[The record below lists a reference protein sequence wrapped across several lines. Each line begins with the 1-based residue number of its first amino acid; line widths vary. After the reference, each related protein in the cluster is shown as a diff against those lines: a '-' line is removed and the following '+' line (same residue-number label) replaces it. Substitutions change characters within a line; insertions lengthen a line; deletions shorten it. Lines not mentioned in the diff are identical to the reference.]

1 MNELLPTI
9 NGFDFAL
16 IAVIFGMLIAILT
29 MASTINRLRYQRDD
43 WRMMCLD
50 TAKELKGY
58 NTELF
63 KIKME
68 KGLDNIITK
77 RGHNATDRKVHN

>member
-29 MASTINRLRYQRDD
+29 MASTISRLRYQRGD

-50 TAKELKGY
+50 TAKELKDVGA
-58 NTELF
+58 ELF
-63 KIKME
+63 KVKAE
-68 KGLDNIITK
+68 KGLNNIVNGK
-77 RGHNATDRKVHN
+77 

>member
-29 MASTINRLRYQRDD
+29 MASTISRLRYQRDD

-50 TAKELKGY
+50 TAKELKEVGA
-58 NTELF
+58 ELF
-63 KIKME
+63 KVKAE
-68 KGLDNIITK
+68 KGLNNIITK
-77 RGHNATDRKVHN
+77 GEHNGTNRKVHN

>member
-1 MNELLPTI
+1 MDYLLPTI

-16 IAVIFGMLIAILT
+16 IAIIFGMFLAILS
-29 MASTINRLRYQRDD
+29 MGSTISRLRYQRDD
-43 WRMMCLD
+43 WRRMCLD
-50 TAKELKGY
+50 TAKELKEY

-63 KIKME
+63 KVKME

-77 RGHNATDRKVHN
+77 GGHNATDRKVHN

>member
-1 MNELLPTI
+1 MDYLLPTI

-16 IAVIFGMLIAILT
+16 IAIIFGLVLAIIS
-29 MASTINRLRYQRDD
+29 MASKISQLRYQRDD
-43 WRMMCLD
+43 WRRMCLD

-77 RGHNATDRKVHN
+77 GGHNATN

>member
-1 MNELLPTI
+1 MDYLLPTI

-16 IAVIFGMLIAILT
+16 IAIAFGIFVFALLQHEKIKQ
-29 MASTINRLRYQRDD
+29 LRYQRDD

-63 KIKME
+63 KIKAE
-68 KGLDNIITK
+68 KALNNIITK
-77 RGHNATDRKVHN
+77 GGHNATNGKVHN

>member
-1 MNELLPTI
+1 MDYLLPTI

-16 IAVIFGMLIAILT
+16 IAIIFGLVLAIIS
-29 MASTINRLRYQRDD
+29 MASNISRLKYQRDD

-77 RGHNATDRKVHN
+77 GGHNATNRKVHN

>member
-1 MNELLPTI
+1 MDYLLPTI

-16 IAVIFGMLIAILT
+16 IAIIFGLVLAIIS
-29 MASTINRLRYQRDD
+29 MASNISRLKYQRDD

-68 KGLDNIITK
+68 KGLDNIVNGK
-77 RGHNATDRKVHN
+77 

>member
-1 MNELLPTI
+1 MDYLLPTI

-16 IAVIFGMLIAILT
+16 IAIIFGLVLAIIS
-29 MASTINRLRYQRDD
+29 MASNISRLKYQRDD

-63 KIKME
+63 KIKAE
-68 KGLDNIITK
+68 KALNNIITK
-77 RGHNATDRKVHN
+77 GGHNATNGKVHN

>member
-29 MASTINRLRYQRDD
+29 MASTISRLIYQRDD
-43 WRMMCLD
+43 WRQMCLD

-63 KIKME
+63 KVKME

-77 RGHNATDRKVHN
+77 GGHNATNRKVHN